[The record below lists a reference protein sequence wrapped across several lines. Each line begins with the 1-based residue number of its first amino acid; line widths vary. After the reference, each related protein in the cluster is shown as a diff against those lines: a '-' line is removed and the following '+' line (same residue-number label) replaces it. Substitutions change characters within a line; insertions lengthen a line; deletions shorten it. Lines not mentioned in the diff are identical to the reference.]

1 MRFLTSQSHSA
12 RHVMRGGQR
21 WICPRICGGPQ
32 PRIAPQRDRAP
43 SHRRAVEDRRRL
55 EFGEIGEKFFFF
67 LCAASRHPI
76 RMGWAET
83 KEVVLAEKASDMAAR
98 ASDRWL
104 STTAIQRGQHQVDE
118 RTHLLNQ
125 TPTWNEL
132 RLSLWSRHR
141 PRERSV
147 IPESAM
153 SDQRRGAAELGAV
166 DEGERCCSR

>member
-67 LCAASRHPI
+67 FMRGIAAPDPDGLGGDKRGGSR
-76 RMGWAET
+76 R
-83 KEVVLAEKASDMAAR
+83 KSK
-98 ASDRWL
+98 
-104 STTAIQRGQHQVDE
+104 
-118 RTHLLNQ
+118 
-125 TPTWNEL
+125 
-132 RLSLWSRHR
+132 
-141 PRERSV
+141 
-147 IPESAM
+147 
-153 SDQRRGAAELGAV
+153 
-166 DEGERCCSR
+166 